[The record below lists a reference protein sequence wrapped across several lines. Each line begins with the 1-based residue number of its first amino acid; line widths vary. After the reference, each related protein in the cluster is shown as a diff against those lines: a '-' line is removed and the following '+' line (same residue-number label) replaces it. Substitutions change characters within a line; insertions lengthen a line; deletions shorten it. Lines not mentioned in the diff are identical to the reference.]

1 MAEAIWYYAVDDQ
14 EHGPITSAQ
23 LKSLAEAGK
32 LKPDDLVWREGLD
45 DWKPAREVSGLFAAG
60 QKTTPRTTEPAPPP
74 PSAASPITAPAPSPA
89 PSPAASPAE
98 KPAAVPK
105 LESVGLDAS
114 MPSPGP
120 RRPTDGTPN
129 AFSPASQPRPAAPS
143 PSSPMLMSLLQPLAF
158 GRYAGQP
165 LMLVG
170 LVLVLL
176 AKGCDSVGNRY
187 VQQLEAKLQLRQNE
201 FQDKCDADRRKI
213 QRQIEALREAGT
225 DTEGEQA
232 ELSGLNEQLRVLED
246 QIENDREK
254 LTVGEWQD
262 LKKKGRDASA
272 GTKVWGYYR
281 EAIFVFGTILLTIGL
296 LAVGFTGE
304 GAQRW
309 ICLIMLAIITFSL
322 YVGGV
327 AWIGALTNLMR

>member
-14 EHGPITSAQ
+14 EHGPVTSAQ

-45 DWKPAREVSGLFAAG
+45 DWKPAREVSGLFAGG
-60 QKTTPRTTEPAPPP
+60 QKAAPRTTEPAAPP
-74 PSAASPITAPAPSPA
+74 PSAASPITAPAR
-89 PSPAASPAE
+89 SPAE
-98 KPAAVPK
+98 KPTAVPK
-105 LESVGLDAS
+105 LEPVGSDAS
-114 MPSPGP
+114 MPSPDPRHPIDGP
-120 RRPTDGTPN
+120 PN
-129 AFSPASQPRPAAPS
+129 AFSTASRTRPAAPS
-143 PSSPMLMSLLQPLAF
+143 PLLMSLLQPLAF

-176 AKGCDSVGNRY
+176 ARGCDSVGSRY
-187 VQQLEAKLQLRQNE
+187 VQRLEAKLQLRQNE

-213 QRQIEALREAGT
+213 LRQIEALGEAG
-225 DTEGEQA
+225 TEGEQA
-232 ELSGLNEQLRVLED
+232 ELSGLNERLRILDD
-246 QIENDREK
+246 QIGKDREK
-254 LTVGEWQD
+254 LTEGEWQD

-309 ICLIMLAIITFSL
+309 ICLIMLAIITLSL
-322 YVGGV
+322 YVGGI